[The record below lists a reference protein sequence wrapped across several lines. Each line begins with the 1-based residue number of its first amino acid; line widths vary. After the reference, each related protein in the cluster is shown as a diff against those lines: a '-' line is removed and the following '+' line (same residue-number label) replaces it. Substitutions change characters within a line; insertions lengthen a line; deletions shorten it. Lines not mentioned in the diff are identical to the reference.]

1 MKQKI
6 VIGLDVGSS
15 NICALVG
22 KVTQKP
28 EVEII
33 GSAKVSCR
41 GLRNGVVVNIEETT
55 RAIGQAID
63 EAEGTANTS
72 IKTVYVGIEGGHIES
87 FNHQGAI
94 MISRSNKE
102 IAEED
107 ILRVIDSARAIRLSP
122 EREIIHTLP
131 QGFVVDGQRGVMD
144 PVGMEG
150 SHLGVHVHIVT
161 GVSTT
166 INNLVKCINRSGLD
180 VEDIVLSVLA
190 AAETVVTPEEKDLG
204 CLLIDFGGQTVDLAI
219 FIEGALKATRAL
231 PIGSNSITKDIAHCL
246 HVPLSEAARIKREFG
261 CAQMKMLP
269 DNMEINILGMDGKT
283 RQTILT
289 SRLCEIIEP
298 RIEEIFSF
306 VREEMAKISRE
317 NLIPAGGILTG
328 GGALLRGV
336 KEISED
342 ILDLP
347 MRLGMP
353 QNVEGLSEV
362 ISSPDYATAIGLIKY
377 AQKEEFSGDR
387 RPVRRKENFLVSLIR
402 KIKGWFEE
410 IF

>member
-1 MKQKI
+1 MKQRI

-15 NICALVG
+15 NVYAVVG
-22 KVTQKP
+22 KITQKP
-28 EVEII
+28 EVEIA
-33 GSAKVSCR
+33 GSARVSCR

-55 RAIGQAID
+55 RAIGQAIE
-63 EAEGTANTS
+63 EAEGMANTP
-72 IKTVYVGIEGGHIES
+72 IKAVYVGIEGGHIES

-94 MISRSNKE
+94 MISRSDKE

-131 QGFVVDGQRGVMD
+131 QGFVVDGQKGVMD

-161 GVSTT
+161 GVSTI
-166 INNLVKCINRSGLD
+166 INNLIKCINRNGLE

-204 CLLIDFGGQTVDLAI
+204 CVLIDFGGQTVDLAV
-219 FIEGALKATRAL
+219 FVEGALKATRAL
-231 PIGSNSITKDIAHCL
+231 PIGSEIITKDIAHCL
-246 HVPLSEAARIKREFG
+246 HVPLSEAERIKKEFG
-261 CAQMKMLP
+261 CAQMKMIS
-269 DNMEINILGMDGKT
+269 DNVEINILGMDGKT
-283 RQTILT
+283 RGTILT
-289 SRLCEIIEP
+289 SKLCEIIEP
-298 RIEEIFSF
+298 RVEEIVTF
-306 VREEMAKISRE
+306 VREEMAKIGRE

-336 KEISED
+336 KEITED

-353 QNVEGLSEV
+353 QKLEGPSEV

-377 AQKEEFSGDR
+377 AQKEEFPIYEKR
-387 RPVRRKENFLVSLIR
+387 FVRRKRRSLFR
-402 KIKGWFEE
+402 KVKDWFEE
-410 IF
+410 VL

>member
-22 KVTQKP
+22 KVTQKS

-33 GSAKVSCR
+33 GLARIPCR

-63 EAEGTANTS
+63 EAEGTTNTP
-72 IKTVYVGIEGGHIES
+72 IKSVYVGIEGGHIES

-94 MISRSNKE
+94 MISRSDKE

-131 QGFVVDGQRGVMD
+131 QGFVVDGQRGVID
-144 PVGMEG
+144 PGGMEG

-166 INNLVKCINRSGLD
+166 INNLVKCINRNGLE

-219 FIEGALKATRAL
+219 FVEGALKATRAL
-231 PIGSNSITKDIAHCL
+231 PIGSHMITKDIAHCL
-246 HVPLSEAARIKREFG
+246 HIPLSEAERIKKEFG
-261 CAQMKMLP
+261 CAQMKMIS
-269 DNMEINILGMDGKT
+269 DNVEINIFGIDGKT
-283 RQTILT
+283 RQTVLT
-289 SRLCEIIEP
+289 SKLCEIIEP

-347 MRLGMP
+347 MRLGIP
-353 QNVEGLSEV
+353 QQVEGLSEI
-362 ISSPDYATAIGLIKY
+362 ISSPDYATVIGLIKY
-377 AQKEEFSGDR
+377 AQKEEFPIYKGRFVRKKR
-387 RPVRRKENFLVSLIR
+387 RPWFR
-402 KIKGWFEE
+402 KIKDWLEE
-410 IF
+410 VL

>member
-15 NICALVG
+15 NVCALVG
-22 KVTQKP
+22 KITQKP

-33 GSAKVSCR
+33 GSAKVPCR
-41 GLRNGVVVNIEETT
+41 GLRNGVVVNIDETT
-55 RAIGQAID
+55 RAIGQAVE
-63 EAEGTANTS
+63 EAEGTANIP

-94 MISRSNKE
+94 MIARSDKE

-107 ILRVIDSARAIRLSP
+107 ILRVIDSARAIRLSA

-166 INNLVKCINRSGLD
+166 INNLVKCINRNGLE

-204 CLLIDFGGQTVDLAI
+204 CVLIDFGGQTVDLAI
-219 FIEGALKATRAL
+219 FVEGALKATRAI
-231 PIGSNSITKDIAHCL
+231 PIGSDIITKDIAHCL
-246 HVPLSEAARIKREFG
+246 HVPLSEAERIKKEFG
-261 CAQMKMLP
+261 CAEMKMIS
-269 DNMEINILGMDGKT
+269 DNLEINILGMDGKS

-289 SRLCEIIEP
+289 SKLCEIVQP
-298 RIEEIFSF
+298 RVEEIFTF
-306 VREEMAKISRE
+306 VHEEMARIGRE

-336 KEISED
+336 NEVSEEI
-342 ILDLP
+342 LNLP
-347 MRLGMP
+347 MRLGVP
-353 QNVEGLSEV
+353 QKVEGPSEV
-362 ISSPDYATAIGLIKY
+362 TSSPGYATAIGLIKY
-377 AQKEEFSGDR
+377 AQKEEFAIYER
-387 RPVRRKENFLVSLIR
+387 RFVRKKKRSFLR
-402 KIKGWFEE
+402 KIRDWLEE
-410 IF
+410 VI

>member
-1 MKQKI
+1 MKQRI

-15 NICALVG
+15 NVYAVVG
-22 KVTQKP
+22 KITQKP

-33 GSAKVSCR
+33 GSARVPCR

-55 RAIGQAID
+55 HAIGQAIE
-63 EAEGTANTS
+63 EAEGMANTP

-94 MISRSNKE
+94 MISRSDKE
-102 IAEED
+102 IVEED

-131 QGFVVDGQRGVMD
+131 QGFVVDGQKGVMD

-161 GVSTT
+161 GDSTT
-166 INNLVKCINRSGLD
+166 INNLVKCINRNGLE

-204 CLLIDFGGQTVDLAI
+204 CVLIDFGGQTVDLAV
-219 FIEGALKATRAL
+219 FVEGALKATRAL
-231 PIGSNSITKDIAHCL
+231 PIGSEIITKDIAHCL
-246 HVPLSEAARIKREFG
+246 HVPFAEAERIKKEFG
-261 CAQMKMLP
+261 CAQMKMIS
-269 DNMEINILGMDGKT
+269 DNVEINISGMDGKT
-283 RQTILT
+283 RETILM
-289 SRLCEIIEP
+289 SKLCEIIEP
-298 RIEEIFSF
+298 RVEEIVTF
-306 VREEMAKISRE
+306 VREEMAKIGRE

-336 KEISED
+336 KEITED

-353 QNVEGLSEV
+353 QKVEGLSEV
-362 ISSPDYATAIGLIKY
+362 ISSPDYTTAIGLIKY
-377 AQKEEFSGDR
+377 AQKEEFPIYER
-387 RPVRRKENFLVSLIR
+387 RFVRRKRRSLFR
-402 KIKGWFEE
+402 KIKDWFEE
-410 IF
+410 VL

>member
-1 MKQKI
+1 MKQKT

-15 NICALVG
+15 NVCAIVG
-22 KVTQKP
+22 KITQKP

-33 GSAKVSCR
+33 GSARVPCR
-41 GLRNGVVVNIEETT
+41 GLRNGVVVNIEETS
-55 RAIGQAID
+55 RAIGQAIE
-63 EAEGTANTS
+63 EAEGMTNTP
-72 IKTVYVGIEGGHIES
+72 IKAVYVGIEGGHIES

-94 MISRSNKE
+94 MISRSDKE

-161 GVSTT
+161 GVSTI
-166 INNLVKCINRSGLD
+166 INNLIKCINRNGLE

-190 AAETVVTPEEKDLG
+190 AAETVVTLEEKDLG
-204 CLLIDFGGQTVDLAI
+204 CVLIDFGGQTVDLAV

-231 PIGSNSITKDIAHCL
+231 PIGSDIITKDIAHCL
-246 HVPLSEAARIKREFG
+246 HIPLSEAERIKKEFG
-261 CAQMKMLP
+261 CTQMKMIS
-269 DNMEINILGMDGKT
+269 DNAEINILGMDGKT
-283 RQTILT
+283 RQTVLM
-289 SRLCEIIEP
+289 SKLCEIIEP
-298 RIEEIFSF
+298 RVEEIFTF
-306 VREEMAKISRE
+306 VHEEMAKIGRE

-347 MRLGMP
+347 MRLGIP
-353 QNVEGLSEV
+353 QKVEGLSEV
-362 ISSPDYATAIGLIKY
+362 IGSPDYATAIGLIKY
-377 AQKEEFSGDR
+377 AQKEEFPIYEKR
-387 RPVRRKENFLVSLIR
+387 FARRKRRSFFH
-402 KIKGWFEE
+402 KIKDWFEE

>member
-1 MKQKI
+1 MKQKT

-15 NICALVG
+15 NVCALVG
-22 KVTQKP
+22 KITQKP
-28 EVEII
+28 EAEII
-33 GSAKVSCR
+33 GTAKVPCR

-55 RAIGQAID
+55 RAIGQAVD
-63 EAEGTANTS
+63 EAERMANTT
-72 IKTVYVGIEGGHIES
+72 IKAVYVGIEGGHIES

-94 MISRSNKE
+94 MISRSDKE

-122 EREIIHTLP
+122 EREIIHTVP
-131 QGFVVDGQRGVMD
+131 QGFVVDGQKGVMD

-166 INNLVKCINRSGLD
+166 INNLVKCINRNGLE

-219 FIEGALKATRAL
+219 FVEGALKATRAL
-231 PIGSNSITKDIAHCL
+231 PIGSEMITKDIAHCL
-246 HVPLSEAARIKREFG
+246 HVPLSEAERIKKEFG
-261 CAQMKMLP
+261 CAQIKMIA
-269 DNMEINILGMDGKT
+269 DNAEIDILGMDGKT
-283 RQTILT
+283 RQTIVV
-289 SRLCEIIEP
+289 SKLCEIIEP
-298 RIEEIFSF
+298 RLEEIFTF
-306 VREEMAKISRE
+306 VREEMAKIGRE

-342 ILDLP
+342 ILGLP

-353 QNVEGLSEV
+353 QNVEGSPEIV
-362 ISSPDYATAIGLIKY
+362 NGPDYATAIGLIKY
-377 AQKEEFSGDR
+377 AQKEEFPIYER
-387 RPVRRKENFLVSLIR
+387 RFVRRKRRSLFR
-402 KIKGWFEE
+402 KMKDWFDEVL
-410 IF
+410 

>member
-15 NICALVG
+15 NVCAIVG
-22 KVTQKP
+22 KITQKP
-28 EVEII
+28 QVEII
-33 GSAKVSCR
+33 GSARMPCR

-55 RAIGQAID
+55 RAVGRAIE
-63 EAEGTANTS
+63 EAEGIANTT

-94 MISRSNKE
+94 MITRSDKE
-102 IAEED
+102 ITEED
-107 ILRVIDSARAIRLSP
+107 ILRVVDSARAIRLSP

-166 INNLVKCINRSGLD
+166 INNLVKCINKNGLEI
-180 VEDIVLSVLA
+180 EDIVLSILA

-204 CLLIDFGGQTVDLAI
+204 CVLIDFGGQTVDLAI
-219 FIEGALKATRAL
+219 FVEGALKATRAL
-231 PIGSNSITKDIAHCL
+231 PIGSDIITKDIAHCL
-246 HVPLSEAARIKREFG
+246 HVPLSEGERIKKEFG
-261 CAQMKMLP
+261 CAQMKMIS
-269 DNMEINILGMDGKT
+269 DNVEINILGMDGKT
-283 RQTILT
+283 QQKILM
-289 SRLCEIIEP
+289 SKLCEIIEP
-298 RIEEIFSF
+298 RVEEIFTF
-306 VREEMAKISRE
+306 VREEMAKIGRE

-328 GGALLRGV
+328 GGSLLRGV

-342 ILDLP
+342 ILGLP
-347 MRLGMP
+347 MRLGIP
-353 QNVEGLSEV
+353 QNVEGLPEV
-362 ISSPDYATAIGLIKY
+362 INSPEYATAIGLIKY
-377 AQKEEFSGDR
+377 AQKEEFPIYER
-387 RPVRRKENFLVSLIR
+387 KFTRRKKGSFFR
-402 KIKGWFEE
+402 KIRDWFEE
-410 IF
+410 VF

>member
-15 NICALVG
+15 NVCALVG

-33 GSAKVSCR
+33 GSARIPCR

-55 RAIGQAID
+55 RAIGQVID
-63 EAEGTANTS
+63 EAEGMANTP
-72 IKTVYVGIEGGHIES
+72 IKAVYVGIEGGHIES

-94 MISRSNKE
+94 MISRSDKE

-107 ILRVIDSARAIRLSP
+107 ILRVMDSARAIRLSP

-166 INNLVKCINRSGLD
+166 INNLVKCINRNGLE
-180 VEDIVLSVLA
+180 VENIVLSVLA

-204 CLLIDFGGQTVDLAI
+204 CVLMDFGGQTVDLAI
-219 FIEGALKATRAL
+219 FVEGGLEATRAL
-231 PIGSNSITKDIAHCL
+231 PIGSDVITKDIAHCL
-246 HVPLSEAARIKREFG
+246 HVPLSEAERIKKEFG
-261 CAQMKMLP
+261 CAQMKMIS
-269 DNMEINILGMDGKT
+269 DNVEINILSMDGKS

-298 RIEEIFSF
+298 RIEEIFTF
-306 VREEMAKISRE
+306 VREEMAKIGRE

-328 GGALLRGV
+328 GGALLPGL
-336 KEISED
+336 KEITEE

-347 MRLGMP
+347 IRLGVP
-353 QNVEGLSEV
+353 QKVEGLSEV
-362 ISSPDYATAIGLIKY
+362 ISSPVYATAIGLIKY
-377 AQKEEFSGDR
+377 AQKEEFPIYER
-387 RPVRRKENFLVSLIR
+387 RFTGRKRPSLFR
-402 KIKGWFEE
+402 KIKHWLEE

>member
-15 NICALVG
+15 NVCALVG
-22 KVTQKP
+22 KITQKP

-33 GSAKVSCR
+33 GSARVPCR

-55 RAIGQAID
+55 RAIGQAIE
-63 EAEGTANTS
+63 EAEGTANIP

-94 MISRSNKE
+94 MISRSDKE

-122 EREIIHTLP
+122 EREIIHTVP

-166 INNLVKCINRSGLD
+166 INNLVKCINRNGLE

-204 CLLIDFGGQTVDLAI
+204 CVLIDFGGQTVDLAV
-219 FIEGALKATRAL
+219 FVEGALRATRAL
-231 PIGSNSITKDIAHCL
+231 PIGSDIITKDIAHCL
-246 HVPLSEAARIKREFG
+246 HIPLAEAERIKKEFG
-261 CAQMKMLP
+261 HAQMKMIS
-269 DNMEINILGMDGKT
+269 DNMEINILGMDGRT
-283 RQTILT
+283 QQTILT

-298 RIEEIFSF
+298 RVEEIFTF
-306 VREEMAKISRE
+306 VREELAKIGRE

-336 KEISED
+336 KEITEE
-342 ILDLP
+342 ILNLP
-347 MRLGMP
+347 MRLGVP
-353 QNVEGLSEV
+353 QRVEGLSEV
-362 ISSPDYATAIGLIKY
+362 IGSPGYATAIGLIKY
-377 AQKEEFSGDR
+377 AQKEEFPVYER
-387 RPVRRKENFLVSLIR
+387 RFIRRKKRTLLR
-402 KIKGWFEE
+402 KIKDWLDEV
-410 IF
+410 I

>member
-1 MKQKI
+1 MKQKT

-15 NICALVG
+15 NVCAIVG
-22 KVTQKP
+22 KITQKP

-33 GSAKVSCR
+33 GSARVPCR
-41 GLRNGVVVNIEETT
+41 GLRNGVVVNIEETS
-55 RAIGQAID
+55 RAIGQAIE
-63 EAEGTANTS
+63 EAEGMTNTP
-72 IKTVYVGIEGGHIES
+72 IKAVYVGIEGGHIES

-94 MISRSNKE
+94 MISRSDKE

-161 GVSTT
+161 GVSTI
-166 INNLVKCINRSGLD
+166 INNLIKCINRNGLEI
-180 VEDIVLSVLA
+180 EDIVLSVLA

-204 CLLIDFGGQTVDLAI
+204 CVLIDFGGQTVDLAV

-231 PIGSNSITKDIAHCL
+231 PIGSDIITKDIAHCL
-246 HVPLSEAARIKREFG
+246 HIPLSEAERIKKEFG
-261 CAQMKMLP
+261 CTQMKMIS
-269 DNMEINILGMDGKT
+269 DNVEINILGMDGKT
-283 RQTILT
+283 RQTILM
-289 SRLCEIIEP
+289 SKLCEIIEP
-298 RIEEIFSF
+298 RVEEIFTF
-306 VREEMAKISRE
+306 VHEEMAKIGRE

-328 GGALLRGV
+328 GGALLRGL

-347 MRLGMP
+347 MRLGIP
-353 QNVEGLSEV
+353 QKVEGLSEV

-377 AQKEEFSGDR
+377 AQKEEFPIYEKR
-387 RPVRRKENFLVSLIR
+387 FARRKRRSFFR
-402 KIKGWFEE
+402 KIKDWFEE

>member
-15 NICALVG
+15 NVSALVG

-33 GSAKVSCR
+33 ASARIPCH
-41 GLRNGVVVNIEETT
+41 GLRNGVVVNIEETA
-55 RAIGQAID
+55 RAIGEAVD
-63 EAEGTANTS
+63 ELEEMTNTP
-72 IKTVYVGIEGGHIES
+72 IKAVYVGIEGGHIES

-94 MISRSNKE
+94 MISRSDKE
-102 IAEED
+102 IIEED
-107 ILRVIDSARAIRLSP
+107 VLRVIDSARAIRLSP
-122 EREIIHTLP
+122 EREIIHALP
-131 QGFVVDGQRGVMD
+131 QGFVVDGQRGVID
-144 PVGMEG
+144 PIGMEG

-166 INNLVKCINRSGLD
+166 INNLIKCINKNGLE

-204 CLLIDFGGQTVDLAI
+204 CVLIDFGGQTMDLAF
-219 FIEGALKATRAL
+219 FIDGALRATRAL
-231 PIGSNSITKDIAHCL
+231 PIGSEIITKDIAHCL
-246 HVPLSEAARIKREFG
+246 HVPLSEAERIKKEFG
-261 CAQMKMLP
+261 YAQMKMIS
-269 DNMEINILGMDGKT
+269 DNAQINILGMDSKS
-283 RQTILT
+283 RQTILV
-289 SRLCEIIEP
+289 SKLCEIIEP
-298 RIEEIFSF
+298 RVEEIFTF
-306 VREEMAKISRE
+306 VREEMAKIGRD

-328 GGALLRGV
+328 GGALLRGA

-342 ILDLP
+342 ILGLP
-347 MRLGMP
+347 MRVGIP

-362 ISSPDYATAIGLIKY
+362 IKSPEYATAIGLVKY
-377 AQKEEFSGDR
+377 AQKEEFPVYER
-387 RPVRRKENFLVSLIR
+387 RFVRRKRRAFFHR
-402 KIKGWFEE
+402 IKEWFEE

>member
-1 MKQKI
+1 MKQRI

-15 NICALVG
+15 NVYAVVG
-22 KVTQKP
+22 KITQKP
-28 EVEII
+28 EVEIV
-33 GSAKVSCR
+33 GSARVSCR

-55 RAIGQAID
+55 RAIGQAIE
-63 EAEGTANTS
+63 EAEGMASTP
-72 IKTVYVGIEGGHIES
+72 IKAVYVGIEGGHIES

-94 MISRSNKE
+94 MISRSDKE

-131 QGFVVDGQRGVMD
+131 QGFVVDGQKGVMD

-161 GVSTT
+161 GVSTI
-166 INNLVKCINRSGLD
+166 INNLIKCINRNGLE

-204 CLLIDFGGQTVDLAI
+204 CVLIDFGGQTVDLAV
-219 FIEGALKATRAL
+219 FVEGALKATRAL
-231 PIGSNSITKDIAHCL
+231 PIGSEIITKDIAHCL
-246 HVPLSEAARIKREFG
+246 HVPLSEAERIKKEFG
-261 CAQMKMLP
+261 CTQMKMIS
-269 DNMEINILGMDGKT
+269 DNVEINILGMDGKT
-283 RQTILT
+283 RETILT
-289 SRLCEIIEP
+289 SKLCEIIEP
-298 RIEEIFSF
+298 RVEEIVTF
-306 VREEMAKISRE
+306 VREEMAKIGRE

-336 KEISED
+336 KEITED

-353 QNVEGLSEV
+353 QKVEGPSEV

-377 AQKEEFSGDR
+377 AQKEEFPIYEKR
-387 RPVRRKENFLVSLIR
+387 FVRRKRRSLFR
-402 KIKGWFEE
+402 KVKDWFEE
-410 IF
+410 VL

>member
-1 MKQKI
+1 MKQKT

-15 NICALVG
+15 NVCAIVG
-22 KVTQKP
+22 KITQKP

-33 GSAKVSCR
+33 GSARVPCR
-41 GLRNGVVVNIEETT
+41 GLRNGVVVNIEETS
-55 RAIGQAID
+55 RAIGQAIE
-63 EAEGTANTS
+63 EAEGMTNTP
-72 IKTVYVGIEGGHIES
+72 IKAVYVGIEGGHIES

-94 MISRSNKE
+94 MISRSDKE

-161 GVSTT
+161 GVSTI
-166 INNLVKCINRSGLD
+166 INNLIKCINRNGLEI
-180 VEDIVLSVLA
+180 EDIVLSVLA

-204 CLLIDFGGQTVDLAI
+204 CVLIDFGGQTVDLAV

-231 PIGSNSITKDIAHCL
+231 PIGSDIITKDIAHCL
-246 HVPLSEAARIKREFG
+246 HIPLSEAERIKKEFG
-261 CAQMKMLP
+261 YTQMKMIS
-269 DNMEINILGMDGKT
+269 DNVEINILGMDGKT
-283 RQTILT
+283 RQTILM
-289 SRLCEIIEP
+289 SKLCEIIEP
-298 RIEEIFSF
+298 RVEEIFTF
-306 VREEMAKISRE
+306 VHEEMAKIGRE

-328 GGALLRGV
+328 GGALLRGL

-347 MRLGMP
+347 MRLGIP
-353 QNVEGLSEV
+353 QKVEGLSEV

-377 AQKEEFSGDR
+377 AQKEEFPIYEKR
-387 RPVRRKENFLVSLIR
+387 FARRKRRSFFR
-402 KIKGWFEE
+402 KIKDWFEE

>member
-1 MKQKI
+1 MKQKT

-15 NICALVG
+15 NVCALVG
-22 KVTQKP
+22 KITQKP
-28 EVEII
+28 EAEII
-33 GSAKVSCR
+33 GTAKVPCR

-55 RAIGQAID
+55 RAIGQAVD
-63 EAEGTANTS
+63 EAERMANTT
-72 IKTVYVGIEGGHIES
+72 IKAVYVGIEGGHIES

-94 MISRSNKE
+94 MISRSDKE

-122 EREIIHTLP
+122 EREIIHTVP
-131 QGFVVDGQRGVMD
+131 QGFVVDGQKGVMD

-166 INNLVKCINRSGLD
+166 INNLVKCINRNGLE

-219 FIEGALKATRAL
+219 FVEGALKATRAL
-231 PIGSNSITKDIAHCL
+231 PIGSEMITKDIAHCL
-246 HVPLSEAARIKREFG
+246 HVPLYEAERIKKEFG
-261 CAQMKMLP
+261 CAQIKMIS
-269 DNMEINILGMDGKT
+269 DNAEIDILGMDGKT
-283 RQTILT
+283 RQTIVV
-289 SRLCEIIEP
+289 SKLCEIIEP
-298 RIEEIFSF
+298 RLEEIFTF
-306 VREEMAKISRE
+306 VREEMAKIGRE

-336 KEISED
+336 KEMSED
-342 ILDLP
+342 ILGLP

-353 QNVEGLSEV
+353 QNVEGLPEIV
-362 ISSPDYATAIGLIKY
+362 NGPDYATAVGLIKY
-377 AQKEEFSGDR
+377 AQKEEFPIYER
-387 RPVRRKENFLVSLIR
+387 RFVRRKRRSLFR
-402 KIKGWFEE
+402 KMKDWFDEVL
-410 IF
+410 

>member
-1 MKQKI
+1 MKQRI

-15 NICALVG
+15 NVYAVVG
-22 KVTQKP
+22 KITQKP

-33 GSAKVSCR
+33 GSARLSCR

-55 RAIGQAID
+55 RAIGQAIE
-63 EAEGTANTS
+63 EAEGMANTP
-72 IKTVYVGIEGGHIES
+72 IKAVYVGIEGGHIES

-94 MISRSNKE
+94 MISRSDKE

-131 QGFVVDGQRGVMD
+131 QGFVVDGQKGVMD

-150 SHLGVHVHIVT
+150 SHLGVNVHIVT
-161 GVSTT
+161 GVSTI
-166 INNLVKCINRSGLD
+166 INNLIKCINRNGLE

-190 AAETVVTPEEKDLG
+190 ASETVVTPEEKDLG
-204 CLLIDFGGQTVDLAI
+204 CVLIDFGGQTVDLAV
-219 FIEGALKATRAL
+219 FVEGALKATRAL
-231 PIGSNSITKDIAHCL
+231 PIGSEIITKDIAHCM
-246 HVPLSEAARIKREFG
+246 HVPLSEAERIKKEFG
-261 CAQMKMLP
+261 CAQMKMIS
-269 DNMEINILGMDGKT
+269 DNVEINILGMDGKT
-283 RQTILT
+283 RQTILM
-289 SRLCEIIEP
+289 SKLCEIIEP
-298 RIEEIFSF
+298 RVEEIVTF
-306 VREEMAKISRE
+306 VREEMAKIGRE

-336 KEISED
+336 KEITED

-353 QNVEGLSEV
+353 QKVEGPSEV

-377 AQKEEFSGDR
+377 AQKEEFPIYGR
-387 RPVRRKENFLVSLIR
+387 KLVRRKRRSFFHKV
-402 KIKGWFEE
+402 KDWFEE
-410 IF
+410 IL

>member
-1 MKQKI
+1 MKQRI

-15 NICALVG
+15 NVYAVVG
-22 KVTQKP
+22 KITQKP

-33 GSAKVSCR
+33 GSARVPCR

-55 RAIGQAID
+55 HAIGQAIE
-63 EAEGTANTS
+63 EAEGMANTP

-94 MISRSNKE
+94 MISRSDKE

-122 EREIIHTLP
+122 EREIIHTIP

-166 INNLVKCINRSGLD
+166 INNLVKCINRNGLE

-204 CLLIDFGGQTVDLAI
+204 CVLIDFGGQTVDLAV
-219 FIEGALKATRAL
+219 FVEGALKATRAL
-231 PIGSNSITKDIAHCL
+231 PIGSEIITKDIAHCL
-246 HVPLSEAARIKREFG
+246 HVPFSEAERIKKEFG
-261 CAQMKMLP
+261 CAQMKMIS
-269 DNMEINILGMDGKT
+269 DNVEINISGMDGKT
-283 RQTILT
+283 RETILM
-289 SRLCEIIEP
+289 SKLCEIIEP
-298 RIEEIFSF
+298 RVEEIVTF
-306 VREEMAKISRE
+306 VREEMAKIGRE

-336 KEISED
+336 KEITED

-353 QNVEGLSEV
+353 QKVEGLSEV
-362 ISSPDYATAIGLIKY
+362 ISSPDYTTAIGLIKY
-377 AQKEEFSGDR
+377 AQKEEFPIYER
-387 RPVRRKENFLVSLIR
+387 RFVRRKRRSLFR
-402 KIKGWFEE
+402 KIKDWFEE
-410 IF
+410 VL

>member
-15 NICALVG
+15 NVCVLVG

-28 EVEII
+28 EAEII
-33 GSAKVSCR
+33 GSARVPCR

-63 EAEGTANTS
+63 EAEGIANTP
-72 IKTVYVGIEGGHIES
+72 IKAVYVGLEGGHVES

-94 MISRSNKE
+94 MISRSDKE

-150 SHLGVHVHIVT
+150 GHLGVHVHIVT

-166 INNLVKCINRSGLD
+166 INNLVKCINRNGLE

-204 CLLIDFGGQTVDLAI
+204 CVLIDFGGQTVDLAI
-219 FIEGALKATRAL
+219 FVEGALKATRAL
-231 PIGSNSITKDIAHCL
+231 PIGSEMITKDIAHCF
-246 HVPLSEAARIKREFG
+246 HVPLSEAERLKKEFG
-261 CAQMKMLP
+261 CAQMKMIS
-269 DNMEINILGMDGKT
+269 DNVEINILGMDGKS

-289 SRLCEIIEP
+289 SKLCEIIEP
-298 RIEEIFSF
+298 RVEEVFNF
-306 VREEMAKISRE
+306 VREEMAKIGRE

-328 GGALLRGV
+328 GGALLPGV
-336 KEISED
+336 KEVTED

-353 QNVEGLSEV
+353 QKVEGLSEV
-362 ISSPDYATAIGLIKY
+362 INSPDYATAIGLIKY
-377 AQKEEFSGDR
+377 AQKEEFPIYER
-387 RPVRRKENFLVSLIR
+387 RFVRRKRRSLFR
-402 KIKGWFEE
+402 KVKEWFEE
-410 IF
+410 AL

>member
-1 MKQKI
+1 
-6 VIGLDVGSS
+6 
-15 NICALVG
+15 
-22 KVTQKP
+22 
-28 EVEII
+28 
-33 GSAKVSCR
+33 
-41 GLRNGVVVNIEETT
+41 
-55 RAIGQAID
+55 
-63 EAEGTANTS
+63 
-72 IKTVYVGIEGGHIES
+72 
-87 FNHQGAI
+87 
-94 MISRSNKE
+94 
-102 IAEED
+102 
-107 ILRVIDSARAIRLSP
+107 
-122 EREIIHTLP
+122 
-131 QGFVVDGQRGVMD
+131 
-144 PVGMEG
+144 
-150 SHLGVHVHIVT
+150 VHIVT

-166 INNLVKCINRSGLD
+166 INNLVKCINRNGLE

-219 FIEGALKATRAL
+219 FVEGALKATRAL
-231 PIGSNSITKDIAHCL
+231 PIGSDIITKDIAHCL

-261 CAQMKMLP
+261 CAQLKMIP
-269 DNMEINILGMDGKT
+269 DNLEINILGMDGKT
-283 RQTILT
+283 RQSVLT

-298 RIEEIFSF
+298 RVEEIFTF

-336 KEISED
+336 KEASED

-347 MRLGMP
+347 MRLGIP

-377 AQKEEFSGDR
+377 AQKEEFPMYER
-387 RPVRRKENFLVSLIR
+387 RFVKRKGGSFFRRIKE
-402 KIKGWFEE
+402 WFDE